1 MFNYIITILQILSTF
16 KNNPIIREKQFLPLE
31 KIPNLFPT
39 FHEPRTTI
47 SYRNQTNTNIFR
59 PRIYQNT
66 VIAQK
71 NEQRRINYKAGIKKK
86 REDYHTRGI
95 SLVSIHTVPLPS
107 PVLYFRRII
116 LLVRNRAALVIM
128 NDCKY
133 TSFQVT
139 WSTMPRFHRVPP
151 PLVLPS
157 FFSLHPYARFFR
169 RGNPR
174 EEGMVSYS
182 FDFVRVVSRIC
193 FAGYSS
199 EFSPVSARFLFHRY
213 DTIFLPTG
221 NRPPLFLPSIRAYER
236 ATRSRLFPRNSVSRS
251 VRFVRW
257 WETEREGGEVQ
268 VVHALRRAFPGSFCI
283 VAHTGER
290 NE

>member
-1 MFNYIITILQILSTF
+1 
-16 KNNPIIREKQFLPLE
+16 
-31 KIPNLFPT
+31 
-39 FHEPRTTI
+39 
-47 SYRNQTNTNIFR
+47 
-59 PRIYQNT
+59 
-66 VIAQK
+66 
-71 NEQRRINYKAGIKKK
+71 
-86 REDYHTRGI
+86 
-95 SLVSIHTVPLPS
+95 
-107 PVLYFRRII
+107 
-116 LLVRNRAALVIM
+116 
-128 NDCKY
+128 
-133 TSFQVT
+133 
-139 WSTMPRFHRVPP
+139 MPRFHRVPP

-257 WETEREGGEVQ
+257 WETERERGRERYKLYTLFAERFPDRFVSWRTRGRGTNDTSREGVGE
-268 VVHALRRAFPGSFCI
+268 
-283 VAHTGER
+283 GER
-290 NE
+290 ELIFARVVFLLRGSKGFRDYSTG

>member
-1 MFNYIITILQILSTF
+1 MKKSRISSPPSTNREQQF
-16 KNNPIIREKQFLPLE
+16 PIAIK
-31 KIPNLFPT
+31 
-39 FHEPRTTI
+39 RT
-47 SYRNQTNTNIFR
+47 
-59 PRIYQNT
+59 RIYFGHEYTKT

-257 WETEREGGEVQ
+257 WETEREGGERYKLYTLF
-268 VVHALRRAFPGSFCI
+268 AERFPDRFVSWRTRGRGTNDTSREG
-283 VAHTGER
+283 VGEGG
-290 NE
+290 N

>member
-1 MFNYIITILQILSTF
+1 MVYPWYPSIPS
-16 KNNPIIREKQFLPLE
+16 PFLP
-31 KIPNLFPT
+31 
-39 FHEPRTTI
+39 
-47 SYRNQTNTNIFR
+47 
-59 PRIYQNT
+59 
-66 VIAQK
+66 
-71 NEQRRINYKAGIKKK
+71 
-86 REDYHTRGI
+86 
-95 SLVSIHTVPLPS
+95 

-182 FDFVRVVSRIC
+182 FDPVSFPASVSPVIRANFHRYRHGFFSTDTTRFSCRREIGPRYFYLRSVHMNGRRGRGFFLEIPFRVPFGLFAGGRQRERGERYKLYTLFAERFPDRFVSWRTRGRGTNDTSREGGRELIFVRVVFLLRGSKGFRD
-193 FAGYSS
+193 YS
-199 EFSPVSARFLFHRY
+199 
-213 DTIFLPTG
+213 TG
-221 NRPPLFLPSIRAYER
+221 
-236 ATRSRLFPRNSVSRS
+236 
-251 VRFVRW
+251 
-257 WETEREGGEVQ
+257 
-268 VVHALRRAFPGSFCI
+268 
-283 VAHTGER
+283 
-290 NE
+290 

>member
-1 MFNYIITILQILSTF
+1 ML
-16 KNNPIIREKQFLPLE
+16 
-31 KIPNLFPT
+31 
-39 FHEPRTTI
+39 
-47 SYRNQTNTNIFR
+47 
-59 PRIYQNT
+59 
-66 VIAQK
+66 
-71 NEQRRINYKAGIKKK
+71 
-86 REDYHTRGI
+86 
-95 SLVSIHTVPLPS
+95 
-107 PVLYFRRII
+107 
-116 LLVRNRAALVIM
+116 
-128 NDCKY
+128 
-133 TSFQVT
+133 
-139 WSTMPRFHRVPP
+139 RFHRVPP
-151 PLVLPS
+151 PLMLPS

-257 WETEREGGEVQ
+257 WETERERGRERYKLYTLFAERFPDRFVSWRTRGRGTNDTSREGGRELIFAR
-268 VVHALRRAFPGSFCI
+268 VVFLLRGSKGFRDYS
-283 VAHTGER
+283 TG
-290 NE
+290 

>member
-1 MFNYIITILQILSTF
+1 M
-16 KNNPIIREKQFLPLE
+16 
-31 KIPNLFPT
+31 
-39 FHEPRTTI
+39 
-47 SYRNQTNTNIFR
+47 
-59 PRIYQNT
+59 
-66 VIAQK
+66 
-71 NEQRRINYKAGIKKK
+71 
-86 REDYHTRGI
+86 
-95 SLVSIHTVPLPS
+95 VSIHTVPLPS

-257 WETEREGGEVQ
+257 WETEREGGRGTSCTRSSQSVS
-268 VVHALRRAFPGSFCI
+268 RI
-283 VAHTGER
+283 VLYRGAHGGEER
-290 NE
+290 MTRVERESGRKGGN